1 MGRSFQTAA
10 KVGVA
15 ILSVVAFGW
24 WWTRD
29 ATLRVGP
36 DPDADGLVVILLH
49 GYGAPADDLEGLAV
63 ELSELD
69 PAVSFLVPA
78 APHRVGAGGRAWYRN
93 VRANSKEE
101 LEALLSEQRAEAR
114 EIVSK
119 HVRKLVENGIPPA
132 RIYVGGF
139 SQGAMVAV
147 DLALSDGVGREIG
160 GLLALS
166 GGETKQPLGR
176 LRERAPLRAFVSHGH
191 RDSVVRITHAE
202 KLVAALEEGGHT
214 AVWVPF
220 DGGHQIPAE
229 VRTRLGE
236 FLARR

>member
-1 MGRSFQTAA
+1 MGGGYRATVKA
-10 KVGVA
+10 GIA
-15 ILSVVAFGW
+15 ILAVVAFGW

-29 ATLRVGP
+29 ATIRVGP
-36 DPDADGLVVILLH
+36 EPDADGLVVILLH
-49 GYGAPADDLEGLAV
+49 GFGAPADDLEGLAV
-63 ELSELD
+63 ELSELA

-166 GGETKQPLGR
+166 GGEIRQPLGQFG
-176 LRERAPLRAFVSHGH
+176 ERGPLRAFVSHG
-191 RDSVVRITHAE
+191 RKDSVVRITHAE

-214 AVWVPF
+214 VAWVPF

-229 VRTRLGE
+229 VRARLGE
-236 FLARR
+236 FLARP